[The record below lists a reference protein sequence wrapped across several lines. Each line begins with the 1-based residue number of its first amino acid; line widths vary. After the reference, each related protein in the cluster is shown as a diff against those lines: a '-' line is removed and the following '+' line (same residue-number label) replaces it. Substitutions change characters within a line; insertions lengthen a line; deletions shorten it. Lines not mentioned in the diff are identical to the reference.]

1 MKGLPMKNDLEAKTK
16 ILEDLELER
25 LYLKKLIK
33 EYITLKNNHKVLSN
47 KDINQEL
54 ITLNKYLHKIEE
66 LIDNCGKECIT
77 LNLYDLLSIISS
89 NDNFT
94 EKLPSILVN
103 INESQKSQKNNFEK
117 IMENLIKNNFNFD
130 NYEFEDSIINLNSFY
145 NQDIYNISNVLFAR
159 IDILPKT
166 NLDYQSDISKQVKI
180 IFHHNEDDNTLV
192 LPFKLKD
199 INITFDIKQLITINK
214 DIKKS
219 IIDCYQ
225 NKLNYKKIKKRGI

>member
-1 MKGLPMKNDLEAKTK
+1 MKNDLEAKTK

-66 LIDNCGKECIT
+66 LIDNYGKECIT

-159 IDILPKT
+159 IDISPKT
-166 NLDYQSDISKQVKI
+166 NLDYQSDINKQVKI
-180 IFHHNEDDNTLV
+180 IFHHNEDDNALV

>member
-1 MKGLPMKNDLEAKTK
+1 MKNNLENK
-16 ILEDLELER
+16 IKSLEDLEIER
-25 LYLKKLIK
+25 LYFKKLIN
-33 EYITLKNNHKVLSN
+33 EYITLKNNHKILSD

-54 ITLNKYLHKIEE
+54 IILNKYLYKIEE
-66 LIDNCGKECIT
+66 LIDNYGKETIT

-94 EKLPSILVN
+94 EKLPSIFVN
-103 INESQKSQKNNFEK
+103 VIESQNSQNNTFEK
-117 IMENLIKNNFNFD
+117 LMENLIKNNFNFD
-130 NYEFEDSIINLNSFY
+130 NYEFEDSIINLNPFY
-145 NQDIYNISNVLFAR
+145 NQEIYNIFNVLCAR
-159 IDILPKT
+159 IDILPET
-166 NLDYQSDISKQVKI
+166 NLDFQSDISKQVKI